1 MAQLNNKQ
9 KAMRD
14 ALKWCDKNDKS
25 TGFAIEFIMSE
36 ADATQDE
43 VIEFLMEQ

>member
-1 MAQLNNKQ
+1 MKDQRAKQ
-9 KAMRD
+9 KKMAD
-14 ALKWCDKNDKS
+14 ALKWCDDNEKS

-36 ADATQDE
+36 AGATQDE